1 MIPNLEEEL
10 LDQLAQEIQEKM
22 RKKRLLTS
30 RGEPMFED
38 PLSWEQQEVFRL
50 LKAQPGTTYQ
60 ESDETGRHIF
70 RDWMRSLLDVSEVTV
85 TFVKA
90 DGSIRDMRC
99 TLDQDRIPPQPPRQ
113 LNKAPVDGIVRDREI
128 EALVKP
134 EENHTQKVFDLD
146 AGAWRSFRYDRLKK
160 VTATVSFE

>member
-1 MIPNLEEEL
+1 MNRKRQITNQGVDMFDELEN
-10 LDQLAQEIQEKM
+10 
-22 RKKRLLTS
+22 
-30 RGEPMFED
+30 PMT
-38 PLSWEQQEVFRL
+38 WEQQEVFRL
-50 LKAQPGTTYQ
+50 LKSQPGTAYQ

-70 RDWMRSLLDVSEVTV
+70 RDWVRGLLQVSEVTV

-99 TLDQDRIPPQPPRQ
+99 TLDGDRIPPQPPRAGPA
-113 LNKAPVDGIVRDREI
+113 KTAPVDGLRQHGFLG
-128 EALVKP
+128 EAKEVTKP
-134 EENHTQKVFDLD
+134 EESHTQKVFDLD

>member
-1 MIPNLEEEL
+1 ME
-10 LDQLAQEIQEKM
+10 
-22 RKKRLLTS
+22 T
-30 RGEPMFED
+30 PM
-38 PLSWEQQEVFRL
+38 SWEQQEVFRL
-50 LKAQPGTTYQ
+50 LKAQPGTMYQ

-90 DGSIRDMRC
+90 DGTLRDMRC
-99 TLDQDRIPPQPPRQ
+99 TLDRDKIPPQPPRE
-113 LNKAPVDGIVRDREI
+113 LNKAPPAGTGREDREI
-128 EALVKP
+128 AAQYEP

-160 VTATVSFE
+160 VTATMSFE